1 MNILLTSKVKTLV
14 LFCPN
19 IKFISDSKKRLI
31 TNRMKDTLQ
40 NFAENAKVAS
50 ATKHRNTAKGI
61 IIHTE
66 FTLFHWSLK
75 EQSIILLLSFTH
87 LLALVRRLRFLF
99 MLNSYLIEATQ
110 IWWLWRRHKH
120 QTKFREFIYEEILAY
135 RFNNFVCITGLCTI
149 ILKFVQISWPD
160 VHNNNSEE
168 CFSHVLT
175 SLTLLHKSTL
185 LLKTSE

>member
-1 MNILLTSKVKTLV
+1 MIQRKDLLPIEWKTHCKILLRTQRLPPPLSIEILQRES
-14 LFCPN
+14 LF
-19 IKFISDSKKRLI
+19 
-31 TNRMKDTLQ
+31 
-40 NFAENAKVAS
+40 
-50 ATKHRNTAKGI
+50 
-61 IIHTE
+61 IHTE

-168 CFSHVLT
+168 CFYHVLT